1 MGTIKV
7 RERGMKRGVLVFG
20 SSREACG
27 LLPVFRKYLPDFIW
41 VAENLGWKGYLAI
54 YCLLL
59 NFCEMCI
66 LSKSFSVRVVFFFFS
81 FLGISQVYRS
91 LNLIGVKVS

>member
-1 MGTIKV
+1 M
-7 RERGMKRGVLVFG
+7 R
-20 SSREACG
+20 
-27 LLPVFRKYLPDFIW
+27 RKYLPDFIW

-66 LSKSFSVRVVFFFFS
+66 LSKSFSVRVFS
-81 FLGISQVYRS
+81 FFLGDISD
-91 LNLIGVKVS
+91 L

>member
-1 MGTIKV
+1 M
-7 RERGMKRGVLVFG
+7 R
-20 SSREACG
+20 
-27 LLPVFRKYLPDFIW
+27 RKYLPDFMW

-59 NFCEMCI
+59 NFCEMYI
-66 LSKSFSVRVVFFFFS
+66 LSKSFSVRVVFFFY

-91 LNLIGVKVS
+91 LNLIGVKAS